1 MTAASLPIPLRKGAA
16 TRNRILAEALRLFA
30 DKGVEGTSIRD
41 IALAVG
47 IVDAALYRHF
57 RSKDE
62 IASEVFLLHYGALA
76 EAIAEIGEGKQPFRQ
91 TVRQLVEHFCTLF
104 DEQPAVFAFILLQQ
118 HDHLAG
124 IGDEANVVETLRQIM
139 QRAHKSG
146 DIIVGDANV
155 AAAMALGIVI
165 QPAVFKLYGRLDK
178 PMKSYAGQL
187 TEAVC
192 RALGV
197 PLGVP

>member
-76 EAIAEIGEGKQPFRQ
+76 EAIAEIGEHKQSFRQ
-91 TVRQLVEHFCTLF
+91 TVRQLVDHFCTLF

-155 AAAMALGIVI
+155 AAAMALGTVI

-178 PMKSYAGQL
+178 PMKSYGGQL

-197 PLGVP
+197 P

>member
-1 MTAASLPIPLRKGAA
+1 MTAVPIPLRKGAV

-62 IASEVFLLHYGALA
+62 IVSEVFLLHYGALA
-76 EAIAEIGEGKQPFRQ
+76 EAIAEIGERQQPFRQ
-91 TVRQLVEHFCTLF
+91 TVRQLVDHFCTLF
-104 DEQPAVFAFILLQQ
+104 DEQPAVFAFILLKQ

-146 DIIVGDANV
+146 DIIIEDANV
-155 AAAMALGIVI
+155 AAAMALGAVI
-165 QPAVFKLYGRLDK
+165 QPAVFKLYGRIDK
-178 PMKSYAGQL
+178 PMKSYTGQL

-197 PLGVP
+197 P

>member
-1 MTAASLPIPLRKGAA
+1 MTTASAPLRKGAA
-16 TRNRILAEALRLFA
+16 TRSRILAEALRLFA

-57 RSKDE
+57 RSKDD
-62 IASEVFLLHYGALA
+62 IVSEVFLLHYGALA
-76 EAIAEIGEGKQPFRQ
+76 EAVADIGNRQQAFAQ

-104 DEQPAVFAFILLQQ
+104 DEQPAVFAFILLKQ

-124 IGDEANVVETLRQIM
+124 VQDDANVVETLSQIM
-139 QRAHKSG
+139 QRAHKAG
-146 DIIVGDANV
+146 DIAIADANL
-155 AAAMALGIVI
+155 AAAMALGAVI
-165 QPAVFKLYGRLDK
+165 QPAVFNLYGRIDE
-178 PMKSYAGQL
+178 PMRSYVAPL
-187 TEAVC
+187 TAAVC

-197 PLGVP
+197 P

>member
-1 MTAASLPIPLRKGAA
+1 MAAASQTAPLRKGAA

-62 IASEVFLLHYGALA
+62 IVSEVFLLHYGALA
-76 EAIAEIGEGKQPFRQ
+76 EAVAEIGARKQAFRL
-91 TVRQLVEHFCTLF
+91 TVRQLVAHFCTLF
-104 DEQPAVFAFILLQQ
+104 DEQPSVFAFILLKQ

-124 IGDEANVVETLRQIM
+124 IGDEANVVETLSQIM
-139 QRAHKSG
+139 QQAHRAG
-146 DIIVGDANV
+146 DIAMDDANL
-155 AAAMALGIVI
+155 AAAVALGTVI
-165 QPAVFKLYGRLDK
+165 QPAIFKLYGRIDK
-178 PMKSYAGQL
+178 PMQTYADPL
-187 TEAVC
+187 TETVC

-197 PLGVP
+197 R